1 MTITRAATVR
11 ERVDAD
17 RPDRPRF
24 PLHRTTLRSLTVA
37 ALAAILAGCG
47 AKEEPPPT
55 PPPAAASTSSETAD
69 AAEPTDADLIA
80 RFAGTYARESYGHRV
95 MVVRPDGTATMTV
108 DVDPWYQPVT
118 GPRITVEI
126 AWELTGDPGDERRG
140 VHFASVS
147 GTPESSFVAVTKLFG
162 TEADWKI
169 ETADDAKLVLYDPE
183 DDETVEWVRV
193 PAPTM
198 NGDAAAGSLPAP

>member
-17 RPDRPRF
+17 RPGRRRL
-24 PLHRTTLRSLTVA
+24 PLHGTPLRPLTVA
-37 ALAAILAGCG
+37 TLGAWLTGCG
-47 AKEEPPPT
+47 AKEEL
-55 PPPAAASTSSETAD
+55 PPPAPAAPATTEPAD
-69 AAEPTDADLIA
+69 AAGPTDADLIA
-80 RFAGTYARESYGHRV
+80 RFAGTYTRESYGHRV

-126 AWELTGDPGDERRG
+126 AWELTGDPGDETRG

-169 ETADDAKLVLYDPE
+169 ESADDAKLVLYDPE